1 MLPIDEIV
9 SALKISRSEFG
20 TCFLQAQVSF
30 GILWAQR
37 RTFESVT
44 QAADDTQAYTE
55 ALKEAQL
62 NDWLDVLVDII
73 VRQELE
79 TGEISRKLT
88 EAAAKTDQTAELQAM
103 VDTARGFEQPGIIY
117 RGYNSAIRWT
127 GKIFIDNK
135 FQGTGVLIGPNLVL
149 TAWHVVKKLF
159 TNAGGEYKALTIDK
173 ENFLEV
179 EFDDFLGYNLRP
191 ARSFR
196 ISAPAEG
203 TDKWCVVFS
212 PCHPMELAEKMP
224 APLTDL
230 DHFWDY
236 AVIRLSAAPGLERRW
251 ASFDLTSAVPRDEDS
266 IVVFQHPNGQP
277 LRSDRG
283 AITSLNPPDP
293 ETVPKLRFL
302 HGANTLGGSSGG
314 PCFDRSF
321 ALFGLHQGAWKN
333 AGNGV
338 KANRGIPLIRVFQH
352 LTDTIKALPAL
363 EVSESPL
370 WKREPRFGNMPILGC
385 DSFQASIW
393 RSAIHGSAR
402 LFTISSQPG
411 VLGKSFRADLL
422 DEMLP
427 IGGHLKISLSADAI
441 SNLSAAELA
450 AKICESAGTS
460 IGNLVPPEGVSST
473 SAVWI
478 KDELLT
484 KLIAA
489 LDAKRDKRLVWIS
502 IRDLNKFVIKND
514 SGSQLLFLLYEQL
527 LVLDWLRIVLDGM
540 QGEVPLTLRSIRE
553 SQVVAALEKTDLTA
567 YIDRYVANMQLP
579 PAEQGGFMYAAVT
592 GILRRYNENVGAQP
606 VSAMNSM
613 LEETM
618 NLVDDYADSFNI

>member
-1 MLPIDEIV
+1 MLPINEIV

-20 TCFLQAQVSF
+20 NCFLQAQVSL
-30 GILWAQR
+30 GVLRAQR

-44 QAADDTQAYTE
+44 QAADDKQAYTD
-55 ALKEAQL
+55 ALGEAQL
-62 NDWLDVLVDII
+62 HDWLDELVDII

-103 VDTARGFEQPGIIY
+103 VEAARGFEQPEIIY

-159 TNAGGEYKALTIDK
+159 TNAGGEYKPVAINK
-173 ENFLEV
+173 ANFLEV

-266 IVVFQHPNGQP
+266 IVVFQHPDGQP

-283 AITSLNPPDP
+283 AIASLKPPDP
-293 ETVPKLRFL
+293 ETIPKLRFL

-333 AGNGV
+333 AGNGM

-352 LTDTIKALPAL
+352 LTDTIKALPSL
-363 EVSESPL
+363 EASESPL

-385 DSFQASIW
+385 DNFQASIW
-393 RSAIHGSAR
+393 RSAIHGSPR
-402 LFTISSQPG
+402 LFIISGQTGIP
-411 VLGKSFRADLL
+411 GKSFRVDLL

-427 IGGHLKISLSADAI
+427 IGGHLKIPLTAQAI
-441 SNLSAAELA
+441 SNLSAVELA

-460 IGNLVPPEGVSST
+460 LADLLPPEGINST
-473 SAVWI
+473 QAVWK
-478 KDELLT
+478 KDEILT

-502 IRDLNKFVIKND
+502 IRDLNKFDIKND
-514 SGSQLLFLLYEQL
+514 SGSELLLLLYQQL
-527 LVLDWLRIVLDGM
+527 LVSDWLRIVLDGM
-540 QGEVPLTLRSIRE
+540 KGDIPLELRSTRE
-553 SQVVAALEKTDLTA
+553 DHVVAGFEETDLTA
-567 YIDRYVANMQLP
+567 YIDRYLANMELP
-579 PAEQGGFMYAAVT
+579 PDQPGLYVT
-592 GILRRYNENVGAQP
+592 AKLILKLYNKNVGAAP
-606 VSAMNSM
+606 VSAMNDM
-613 LEETM
+613 LEQIMES
-618 NLVDDYADSFNI
+618 VDEYAGLFV